1 MTSPLHATR
10 INIPEKNR
18 IELIA
23 LLNKSLASAT
33 DLMIQ
38 LKQAHWNVKGMEFIS
53 LHKLFDELAEQV
65 EEQTDILAERVVI
78 LGGTALGTLQQ
89 AALNTELNAYPITIF
104 AAKDHLVHLAHNFAI
119 LAELSRANMSRAEE
133 FGDIATTDVY
143 TDLTRMLDKN
153 LWFIEAHL
161 QK

>member
-18 IELIA
+18 VELIA
-23 LLNKSLASAT
+23 LLNKSLASTT
-33 DLMIQ
+33 DLTMQ
-38 LKQAHWNVKGMEFIS
+38 LKHAHWNVKGMEFIS
-53 LHKLFDELAEQV
+53 LHKLFDEMAEQV
-65 EEQTDILAERVVI
+65 EHLVDTLAERI
-78 LGGTALGTLQQ
+78 TTLGGTALGTLQQ
-89 AALNTELNAYPITIF
+89 ATLNTELNAYPLTIF
-104 AAKDHLVHLAHNFAI
+104 TAKDHLVHLAHNFAI
-119 LAELSRANMSRAEE
+119 LSELSRANISRTGELE
-133 FGDIATTDVY
+133 DIATADVY